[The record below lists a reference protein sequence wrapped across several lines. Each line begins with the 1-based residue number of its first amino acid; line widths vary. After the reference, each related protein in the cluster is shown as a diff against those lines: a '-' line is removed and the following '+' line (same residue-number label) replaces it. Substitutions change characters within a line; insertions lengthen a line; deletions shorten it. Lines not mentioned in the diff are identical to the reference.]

1 MEIRDRQ
8 TGDAVAE
15 IASLLATAYQRSR
28 RARCIEIATHEAA
41 CLLYTSPTCCL
52 ARTAMSSIAI
62 GFGHTWNPCCTTT
75 RRGP

>member
-28 RARCIEIATHEAA
+28 RARRIEISTEEQPDAVNGELANPHAESLHVHEVDA
-41 CLLYTSPTCCL
+41 
-52 ARTAMSSIAI
+52 
-62 GFGHTWNPCCTTT
+62 
-75 RRGP
+75 

>member
-41 CLLYTSPTCCL
+41 DAVNGKL
-52 ARTAMSSIAI
+52 A
-62 GFGHTWNPCCTTT
+62 NPHAESLHIHEVDA
-75 RRGP
+75 